1 MAGRC
6 ILCPRH
12 GGQLPRLVCAGDS
25 GRTALP
31 RAFGG
36 ERRVPGYTAREE
48 GSVMKYEDK
57 VIVEVY
63 RRGGSRGRGSVCGQ
77 LHAPGVSTPAFI
89 CATIGVR
96 FLRRRP

>member
-1 MAGRC
+1 
-6 ILCPRH
+6 
-12 GGQLPRLVCAGDS
+12 
-25 GRTALP
+25 
-31 RAFGG
+31 
-36 ERRVPGYTAREE
+36 
-48 GSVMKYEDK
+48 MKYEDK